1 MKKKSKISL
10 ALLKYNSVVL
20 YKKGQ
25 LPFALCDLVQKITK
39 DTSYLEVHLLTGL
52 SERYLR
58 VRNYYKKYKEE
69 EKIANKEI
77 YYAVNKIRKGDRN

>member
-1 MKKKSKISL
+1 MKKTNKFSL
-10 ALLKYNSVVL
+10 GLLKYNSVVL

-25 LPFALCDLVQKITK
+25 LPFAICDLVQKINK
-39 DTSYLEVHLLTGL
+39 DTSYLEIHLLTGL

-69 EKIANKEI
+69 EKVANKEI
-77 YYAVNKIRKGDRN
+77 YYAVNKIRKGEEN